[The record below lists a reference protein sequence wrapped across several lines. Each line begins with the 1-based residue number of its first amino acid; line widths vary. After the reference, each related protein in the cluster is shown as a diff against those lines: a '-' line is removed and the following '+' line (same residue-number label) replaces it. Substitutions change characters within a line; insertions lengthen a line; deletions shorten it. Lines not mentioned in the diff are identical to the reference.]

1 MANEK
6 RDKHYAQR
14 AMNRCL
20 IHIGVLMVVGLGIVT
35 QIEEGPRHFS
45 TFGWILIWIWL
56 ALLVAGIVWVTAVKR
71 GYRCPKCGT
80 PLPMMRREASSGYE
94 ERFHCDHCH
103 VTWTTGVFPGDG

>member
-35 QIEEGPRHFS
+35 QMHPEITSEGPD
-45 TFGWILIWIWL
+45 
-56 ALLVAGIVWVTAVKR
+56 
-71 GYRCPKCGT
+71 RCPKCGT
-80 PLPMMRREASSGYE
+80 PLPMMRREASSKYE
-94 ERFHCDHCH
+94 ERFHCERCH